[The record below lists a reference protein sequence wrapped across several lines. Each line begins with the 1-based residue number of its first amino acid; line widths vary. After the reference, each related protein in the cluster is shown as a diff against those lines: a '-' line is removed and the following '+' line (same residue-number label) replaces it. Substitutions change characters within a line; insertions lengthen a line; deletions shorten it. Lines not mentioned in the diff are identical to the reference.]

1 MKFIGGGRVGGGW
14 GGCWGWVGSRRRVI
28 PSTRRQTAV
37 LCVQY
42 CTETATVNLV
52 GRDGHQQQFYTP
64 SSPISAHQ
72 WPHRPCS
79 GPSWFHRVVKR
90 PPVKA
95 DLAICSPHHWYVWIV
110 LECGFHVKL

>member
-1 MKFIGGGRVGGGW
+1 MKFIGGGWVGGGGRW
-14 GGCWGWVGSRRRVI
+14 GQVGSRRWAI

-37 LCVQY
+37 LCLQY
-42 CTETATVNLV
+42 GTETTTVNLV
-52 GRDGHQQQFYTP
+52 GRDGRQQQFDIP
-64 SSPISAHQ
+64 SSLISAHQ

-95 DLAICSPHHWYVWIV
+95 DLAIYNLIVGSYVWIV
-110 LECGFHVKL
+110 GFLLL